1 MKVGCLI
8 EGVLKFW
15 IIALATGGIS
25 NGVLVTRDIRGT
37 KVKIKAGSIKP
48 KFA

>member
-1 MKVGCLI
+1 MKMGCLI

-15 IIALATGGIS
+15 IIVPATERIS
-25 NGVLVTRDIRGT
+25 NGVLVTRDIKGA
-37 KVKIKAGSIKP
+37 KFKIKAGSVKP